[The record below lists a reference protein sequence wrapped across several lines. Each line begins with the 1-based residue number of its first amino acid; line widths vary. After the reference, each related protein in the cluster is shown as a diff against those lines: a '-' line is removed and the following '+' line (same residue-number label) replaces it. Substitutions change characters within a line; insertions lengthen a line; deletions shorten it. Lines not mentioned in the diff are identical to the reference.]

1 MSRRLRALAVVA
13 IAVASA
19 VPVIGSAPAIADDSA
34 PAAASA
40 TPPRI
45 ESALVREMN
54 RVRRA
59 HHRPALRLSPALRR
73 AARPQSAFL
82 LRTDQLTHDSPD
94 GSPFWKRIVAAGY
107 PRNRWMA
114 ENLAYLSGC
123 DTTTARRTVA
133 MWMAS
138 PPHRVNLLN
147 RRYRYVGAGVASAGD
162 CSLTYA
168 TADYGS

>member
-13 IAVASA
+13 VALASS
-19 VPVIGSAPAIADDSA
+19 VPVIGSAPAIADASA
-34 PAAASA
+34 PAAVA
-40 TPPRI
+40 PPRI

-54 RVRRA
+54 RVRLT
-59 HHRPALRLSPALRR
+59 HGRPALRVSKALRR

-147 RRYRYVGAGVASAGD
+147 RRYRFVGAGVASAGD

>member
-13 IAVASA
+13 VALASSLPA
-19 VPVIGSAPAIADDSA
+19 AGSAPAIADAST
-34 PAAASA
+34 PAAV

-54 RVRRA
+54 RVRQAHGRA
-59 HHRPALRLSPALRR
+59 PLRVSAALRR

-94 GSPFWKRIVAAGY
+94 GSPFWQRIVAAGY

-114 ENLAYLSGC
+114 ENLADLPGC

-138 PPHRVNLLN
+138 RPHRINLLN